1 MPGGYIRI
9 LFLDDIQYKYN
20 IDLGANMGHAYA
32 T

>member
-9 LFLDDIQYKYN
+9 LFLDDIQNIYN
-20 IDLGANMGHAYA
+20 IDLGANTGHAYA

>member
-9 LFLDDIQYKYN
+9 LFLGDIQIIYN
-20 IDLGANMGHAYA
+20 IDLGANRGHAYA

>member
-9 LFLDDIQYKYN
+9 LFLGDIPNIYN
-20 IDLGANMGHAYA
+20 IDSGANMGQAYA